1 MAMTSENRIA
11 MKAHLRAYMID
22 QILRFPQHI
31 AQEPARL
38 LLFDPVKRRSAIPAA
53 EQTVKEL
60 AILAESI
67 IAINKEHSLTPPN
80 QIRCHG
86 QVWSIRTFD
95 ALFFEYRGDGLG
107 RIQNDVTRPKNAYGR
122 NIP

>member
-1 MAMTSENRIA
+1 MMSENSPPV
-11 MKAHLRAYMID
+11 KVHSRAYMID

-31 AQEPARL
+31 AQEPARF
-38 LLFDPVKRRSAIPAA
+38 LLFDRVKYRSVIPAA

-60 AILAESI
+60 AILAEPI
-67 IAINKEHSLTPPN
+67 IVINKEHSLTQPN
-80 QIRCHG
+80 QIGCHC

-95 ALFFEYRGDGLG
+95 ALFFEYRRDGLG
-107 RIQNDVTRPKNAYGR
+107 RIQHDVTRPKNAYGR